1 MFLVHQPPEVLWLFA
16 RHAHAPV
23 LAVLPDGYIRQALV
37 CIVFLLAYYKG
48 GFNRSEFPVHRLPRA
63 GYFRTPQVRAQPWA
77 GRTAALQMGEK
88 RLEIGGEEADGDGEE
103 DDTEKNLLVP
113 FLTNSQVFLE
123 SSNLAVRTAL
133 VRANRGTGRATGLY
147 YRFFQID

>member
-1 MFLVHQPPEVLWLFA
+1 MHFPIAEWCSFTYHLLCDDGLFLTSMAMSSDHQPLADQWLSA
-16 RHAHAPV
+16 RHGYVPV
-23 LAVLPDGYIRQALV
+23 LAVHLDECTRQALV

-77 GRTAALQMGEK
+77 GRAAALQMGEK

-103 DDTEKNLLVP
+103 DDAEE
-113 FLTNSQVFLE
+113 LTHQVDGSL
-123 SSNLAVRTAL
+123 
-133 VRANRGTGRATGLY
+133 
-147 YRFFQID
+147 